1 MKRKRSISTRGCG
14 LYLMYLFVSQMQ
26 LVKIIFRIVSS
37 IASISFYIILYISHH
52 QDTHFPTIVASM
64 LSCSVEIFPGWV
76 HCKRKI
82 SVQQDKKNFSCEL
95 CGERL
100 RSDKLLLGLVGS
112 LKLENGDEEDPLLLT
127 FFPKVMKLYPFL
139 SKNFFKPN

>member
-1 MKRKRSISTRGCG
+1 M
-14 LYLMYLFVSQMQ
+14 
-26 LVKIIFRIVSS
+26 
-37 IASISFYIILYISHH
+37 
-52 QDTHFPTIVASM
+52 
-64 LSCSVEIFPGWV
+64 
-76 HCKRKI
+76 
-82 SVQQDKKNFSCEL
+82 QQDKKNFSCEL